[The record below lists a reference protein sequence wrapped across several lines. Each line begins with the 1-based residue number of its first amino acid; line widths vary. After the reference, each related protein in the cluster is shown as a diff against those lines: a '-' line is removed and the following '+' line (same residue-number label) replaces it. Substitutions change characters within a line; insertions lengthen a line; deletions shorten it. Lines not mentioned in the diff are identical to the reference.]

1 MTRPKK
7 VGVQQTAGAGEDWRL
22 PSPSRL
28 ELTNGRRHSRSRLRC
43 TRALFIYFPHSSLK
57 PVNMGNEASL
67 PMEMCSNFDADEI
80 RRLGKRFRKLDL
92 DNSGSLSVE
101 EFMSLPELQQNPLV
115 QRVIDI
121 FDADGNGEVD
131 FKEFIQGMSQFSVKG
146 DKESK
151 MRFAFRIYDMDN
163 DGYISNGELFQVL
176 KMMVGNN
183 LKDTQLQQIVDKTV
197 LFADKDE
204 DGKISFDEFC
214 SVVGN
219 TDVHKKMVVDV

>member
-1 MTRPKK
+1 VCPF
-7 VGVQQTAGAGEDWRL
+7 GVRVSHQKTG
-22 PSPSRL
+22 
-28 ELTNGRRHSRSRLRC
+28 
-43 TRALFIYFPHSSLK
+43 LK
-57 PVNMGNEASL
+57 MGNEVSL
-67 PMEMCSNFDADEI
+67 QGEMCSHCKSFFDPDEI
-80 RRLGKRFRKLDL
+80 KRLGKRFRKLDL
-92 DNSGSLSVE
+92 DNSGSLSID

-131 FKEFIQGMSQFSVKG
+131 FKEFIQGVSQFSVKG

-151 MRFAFRIYDMDN
+151 LRFAFRIYDMDN

-183 LKDTQLQQIVDKTV
+183 LKDTQLQQIVDKTI

-204 DGKISFDEFC
+204 DGKISFQEFC

-219 TDVHKKMVVDV
+219 TDIHKKMVVDV

>member
-1 MTRPKK
+1 
-7 VGVQQTAGAGEDWRL
+7 Q
-22 PSPSRL
+22 
-28 ELTNGRRHSRSRLRC
+28 
-43 TRALFIYFPHSSLK
+43 
-57 PVNMGNEASL
+57 GNETSL

-92 DNSGSLSVE
+92 DNSGALSVD

-131 FKEFIQGMSQFSVKG
+131 FKEFIQGVSQFSVKG
-146 DKESK
+146 DKLSK
-151 MRFAFRIYDMDN
+151 LRFAFRIYDMDN
-163 DGYISNGELFQVL
+163 DGYISNGELFQASVL

-183 LKDTQLQQIVDKTV
+183 LKETQLQQIVDKTIG
-197 LFADKDE
+197 FADKDE

-219 TDVHKKMVVDV
+219 TDIHKKMVVDV